1 MPVVVVTDSSAC
13 IPQESA
19 DACGIQVVPL
29 HVLRDGCD
37 LREGVDAMPSDLSG
51 VTTAGASPAELS
63 EAYARALDMSDG
75 DGVLAVHI
83 SRQLSGTWEA
93 GRVAAQEFGGAVRIV
108 DSQSAGMGLGYPAL
122 EAARLAEKGA
132 SLEEAYGRAVD
143 VASRGRCYIVV
154 DKLDQLRR
162 GGRIGT
168 AAALLG
174 TALAMKPILHLVDGK
189 LVLGE
194 KTRTTTKALARL
206 VDSAVERA
214 GLGRVA
220 IAVHHMRARE
230 RADAIAEQLA
240 ERIPDVAE
248 SVVTDFSAV
257 IGAHVGVGAI
267 GVVVCPLP
275 EIDPSA

>member
-1 MPVVVVTDSSAC
+1 MAFRLF
-13 IPQESA
+13 
-19 DACGIQVVPL
+19 PL

-63 EAYARALDMSDG
+63 EAYSRALDMSDG

-168 AAALLG
+168 AGRTAGHCIGHETDPASGGRQAGARRGKHVPPPKLL
-174 TALAMKPILHLVDGK
+174 
-189 LVLGE
+189 
-194 KTRTTTKALARL
+194 
-206 VDSAVERA
+206 RA
-214 GLGRVA
+214 WWIRQSNAPV
-220 IAVHHMRARE
+220 
-230 RADAIAEQLA
+230 
-240 ERIPDVAE
+240 
-248 SVVTDFSAV
+248 SVVWR
-257 IGAHVGVGAI
+257 
-267 GVVVCPLP
+267 
-275 EIDPSA
+275 